1 LHKVILNHL
10 IEINLGGAAMATTSG
25 EVTLEYYGH
34 QYGATFTVTHGML
47 QVKTHTET
55 RSLELR
61 DRDPSTLAREVLE
74 DIVNALS
81 SGKR

>member
-1 LHKVILNHL
+1 
-10 IEINLGGAAMATTSG
+10 MANSG
-25 EVTLEYYGH
+25 EVTLEYDGH
-34 QYGATFTVTHGML
+34 QYGATFTLTHGML
-47 QVKTHTET
+47 QVKTRTET

-74 DIVNALS
+74 DIVNAQS